1 VILSL
6 QLSFAVIPLVYFT
19 GQRSKMGEFV
29 NSRPITIL
37 AWTVAMLIVGVNTW
51 LVFGTLR
58 EWLT

>member
-29 NSRPITIL
+29 NRRPTAIL
-37 AWTVAMLIVGVNTW
+37 AWMVAILIFGLNTW
-51 LVFGTLR
+51 LVFGVLR
-58 EWLT
+58 EWLA